1 MKHCRACDV
10 DVATPAVLCP
20 LCGTPLAGLADADC
34 AAVYPPAG
42 SRKEYNFVK
51 RLLLLLS
58 VVGAAVC
65 IVVNLLVMPSFWWW
79 TIVVTALVYAWAVVP
94 HAMRRGGNAAGK
106 VLMQVV
112 AGSALAVLVDFETGY
127 RGWGVSFVVP
137 AFICAGIVA
146 VVVLVMCNR
155 TNWAGYVLYQAVLA
169 VFGLAMPVLYFTG
182 LAHSLVG
189 AVVPL
194 IAALLEKRSGATP
207 AADGTAVASRAE
219 LWMAVAVIAAVI
231 GAICM
236 RVVFYELGA
245 SVFMLY

>member
-1 MKHCRACDV
+1 MWTLPRRRCCARFA
-10 DVATPAVLCP
+10 ARPWP
-20 LCGTPLAGLADADC
+20 GWPDADC

-137 AFICAGIVA
+137 
-146 VVVLVMCNR
+146 
-155 TNWAGYVLYQAVLA
+155 
-169 VFGLAMPVLYFTG
+169 
-182 LAHSLVG
+182 
-189 AVVPL
+189 
-194 IAALLEKRSGATP
+194 RSSAR
-207 AADGTAVASRAE
+207 ASWR
-219 LWMAVAVIAAVI
+219 WW
-231 GAICM
+231 CW
-236 RVVFYELGA
+236 
-245 SVFMLY
+245 

>member
-146 VVVLVMCNR
+146 VVVLVICNR

-169 VFGLAMPVLYFTG
+169 VFGLAVLHR
-182 LAHSLVG
+182 AG
-189 AVVPL
+189 AQPGGRRGAQHPGGGHIGRHGRVRRPDDQ
-194 IAALLEKRSGATP
+194 KRIPP
-207 AADGTAVASRAE
+207 AAAFLTMGSLLRQPPP
-219 LWMAVAVIAAVI
+219 
-231 GAICM
+231 
-236 RVVFYELGA
+236 
-245 SVFMLY
+245 

>member
-65 IVVNLLVMPSFWWW
+65 IV
-79 TIVVTALVYAWAVVP
+79 ALVYAWAVVP

-189 AVVPL
+189 AVVPSIL
-194 IAALLEKRSGATP
+194 
-207 AADGTAVASRAE
+207 AVATVAG
-219 LWMAVAVIAAVI
+219 MAVFGDRTIKNEF
-231 GAICM
+231 
-236 RVVFYELGA
+236 RRRLHF
-245 SVFMLY
+245 

>member
-1 MKHCRACDV
+1 MTWTLPRRRCCARFA
-10 DVATPAVLCP
+10 ARPWP
-20 LCGTPLAGLADADC
+20 GC

-58 VVGAAVC
+58 VVGAAAC

-127 RGWGVSFVVP
+127 RGWGSS
-137 AFICAGIVA
+137 A
-146 VVVLVMCNR
+146 R
-155 TNWAGYVLYQAVLA
+155 
-169 VFGLAMPVLYFTG
+169 
-182 LAHSLVG
+182 
-189 AVVPL
+189 
-194 IAALLEKRSGATP
+194 
-207 AADGTAVASRAE
+207 ASWRG
-219 LWMAVAVIAAVI
+219 W
-231 GAICM
+231 CW
-236 RVVFYELGA
+236 
-245 SVFMLY
+245 

>member
-1 MKHCRACDV
+1 MWTLPRRRCCARFA
-10 DVATPAVLCP
+10 ARPWP
-20 LCGTPLAGLADADC
+20 GWPDADC

-106 VLMQVV
+106 CSCRWWRAARWPCLWTLKQATG
-112 AGSALAVLVDFETGY
+112 AGAFRRGARVHLRGHRGGGGAGDVQPHQLGGVCAVSG
-127 RGWGVSFVVP
+127 GAGGV
-137 AFICAGIVA
+137 
-146 VVVLVMCNR
+146 
-155 TNWAGYVLYQAVLA
+155 W
-169 VFGLAMPVLYFTG
+169 LAMPVLYFTG

-189 AVVPL
+189 AVVPSIL
-194 IAALLEKRSGATP
+194 GGGHIGRHGRVRRPDDQKRIPP
-207 AADGTAVASRAE
+207 AAAFLTMGSLLRQPPP
-219 LWMAVAVIAAVI
+219 
-231 GAICM
+231 
-236 RVVFYELGA
+236 
-245 SVFMLY
+245 

>member
-127 RGWGVSFVVP
+127 RGWGVFVVP

-169 VFGLAMPVLYFTG
+169 VFGLTMPVLYFTG

-189 AVVPL
+189 AVVPSIL
-194 IAALLEKRSGATP
+194 
-207 AADGTAVASRAE
+207 AVATLAG
-219 LWMAVAVIAAVI
+219 MAGSATGRSKRIPAGGCIFNNGKFAA
-231 GAICM
+231 A
-236 RVVFYELGA
+236 A
-245 SVFMLY
+245 PP

>member
-79 TIVVTALVYAWAVVP
+79 TIVVTALVYAWAVGP

-112 AGSALAVLVDFETGY
+112 AGSALAVLVTLKQATGAGRSASWCPRSSAQH
-127 RGWGVSFVVP
+127 RGG
-137 AFICAGIVA
+137 GGA
-146 VVVLVMCNR
+146 VMRNR
-155 TNWAGYVLYQAVLA
+155 TNWAVCVSRRCWRCLGWQCPCCTSPGWRTA
-169 VFGLAMPVLYFTG
+169 G
-182 LAHSLVG
+182 G
-189 AVVPL
+189 AVVPSIL
-194 IAALLEKRSGATP
+194 RVATLAGMAVFARPDQKRIPP
-207 AADGTAVASRAE
+207 AAA
-219 LWMAVAVIAAVI
+219 
-231 GAICM
+231 
-236 RVVFYELGA
+236 F
-245 SVFMLY
+245 

>member
-155 TNWAGYVLYQAVLA
+155 TNWAGYVLYQAVA
-169 VFGLAMPVLYFTG
+169 AEKAIFAM
-182 LAHSLVG
+182 VG
-189 AVVPL
+189 AVF
-194 IAALLEKRSGATP
+194 ALFAMLVIRNTMMLPVFERMKEYGAFRCAGGITMTQLSWILRPMEEDQKARSGKLRMP
-207 AADGTAVASRAE
+207 FIP
-219 LWMAVAVIAAVI
+219 W
-231 GAICM
+231 
-236 RVVFYELGA
+236 
-245 SVFMLY
+245 

>member
-20 LCGTPLAGLADADC
+20 LCGTPPGRAGGRGLRGGISAGGQPEGIQFCQAP
-34 AAVYPPAG
+34 AAAAP
-42 SRKEYNFVK
+42 
-51 RLLLLLS
+51 

-65 IVVNLLVMPSFWWW
+65 IVVKS
-79 TIVVTALVYAWAVVP
+79 ACDAVVLVVDHRGDGFGIRLGRGAP
-94 HAMRRGGNAAGK
+94 RHQPRRQRGGQGAHAGGG
-106 VLMQVV
+106 
-112 AGSALAVLVDFETGY
+112 GSALAVLVDFETGY

-189 AVVPL
+189 AVVPSIL
-194 IAALLEKRSGATP
+194 
-207 AADGTAVASRAE
+207 AVATLAG
-219 LWMAVAVIAAVI
+219 MAVFRRPDDQKRNSAGGCIFNNGKLAAAAPRRESLCAA
-231 GAICM
+231 GN
-236 RVVFYELGA
+236 RQRLP
-245 SVFMLY
+245 

>member
-137 AFICAGIVA
+137 AFICAGT
-146 VVVLVMCNR
+146 
-155 TNWAGYVLYQAVLA
+155 TN
-169 VFGLAMPVLYFTG
+169 
-182 LAHSLVG
+182 
-189 AVVPL
+189 
-194 IAALLEKRSGATP
+194 ETP
-207 AADGTAVASRAE
+207 QPR
-219 LWMAVAVIAAVI
+219 
-231 GAICM
+231 
-236 RVVFYELGA
+236 
-245 SVFMLY
+245 

>member
-79 TIVVTALVYAWAVVP
+79 TIVVTALV
-94 HAMRRGGNAAGK
+94 M
-106 VLMQVV
+106 
-112 AGSALAVLVDFETGY
+112 
-127 RGWGVSFVVP
+127 
-137 AFICAGIVA
+137 
-146 VVVLVMCNR
+146 
-155 TNWAGYVLYQAVLA
+155 
-169 VFGLAMPVLYFTG
+169 FTG
-182 LAHSLVG
+182 
-189 AVVPL
+189 
-194 IAALLEKRSGATP
+194 
-207 AADGTAVASRAE
+207 
-219 LWMAVAVIAAVI
+219 
-231 GAICM
+231 
-236 RVVFYELGA
+236 
-245 SVFMLY
+245 

>member
-112 AGSALAVLVDFETGY
+112 AGSALAVL
-127 RGWGVSFVVP
+127 
-137 AFICAGIVA
+137 
-146 VVVLVMCNR
+146 
-155 TNWAGYVLYQAVLA
+155 
-169 VFGLAMPVLYFTG
+169 GL
-182 LAHSLVG
+182 
-189 AVVPL
+189 
-194 IAALLEKRSGATP
+194 
-207 AADGTAVASRAE
+207 
-219 LWMAVAVIAAVI
+219 
-231 GAICM
+231 
-236 RVVFYELGA
+236 
-245 SVFMLY
+245 